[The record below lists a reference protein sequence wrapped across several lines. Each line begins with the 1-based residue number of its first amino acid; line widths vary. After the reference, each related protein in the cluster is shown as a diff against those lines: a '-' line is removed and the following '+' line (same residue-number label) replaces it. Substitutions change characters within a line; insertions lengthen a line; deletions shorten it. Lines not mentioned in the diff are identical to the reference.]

1 MTDLQNSSSVISI
14 DECKKRKDQLIE
26 IVREKGHTKIV
37 DYPLSFG
44 IHRAVGPYEAAIYV
58 SIIQQRIVVSDER
71 HFDEAAALEQEFEAR
86 TNEHYEVNK
95 NYSN

>member
-26 IVREKGHTKIV
+26 IVKEKGHNIV
-37 DYPLSFG
+37 NYPLSFG
-44 IHRAVGPYEAAIYV
+44 IHRAVGPYEAAIYFSPREV
-58 SIIQQRIVVSDER
+58 RIVVSDEQ
-71 HFDEAAALEQEFEAR
+71 HFDEAVALALEFEAR
-86 TNEHYEVNK
+86 TNVHYEVNK